1 MTDSDSS
8 AMARLRTQFLTRP
21 PSEFGFAPT
30 PEYRRVYGI
39 LMDWPINDVTATLVG
54 CCDGN
59 ASLYTTSTFGII
71 GGVAH
76 DSVRAQASAWVKLAS
91 DHVDDAR
98 AALEF
103 PYPKSDRI
111 RFYFLT
117 FDGVRVIEADFRAVS
132 QGTHKSSAL
141 FAQGQAVLTELR
153 LIHERGSEED
163 GPTEKSRKEWI
174 GPPGYVNCLLTLMS
188 EGIVRSITIR
198 SSEQVPDLVRL
209 AAGNEE
215 KRAWIEAQEFD
226 FPSLE
231 VKQVIEVLKKTARI
245 EGMPFLTRRHAIPT
259 LHARDDGSAVARV
272 FDVTV
277 GPFDKTAR
285 IDLAPDS
292 DPRVAALQRD
302 ADARK

>member
-1 MTDSDSS
+1 MG
-8 AMARLRTQFLTRP
+8 RLRTQFLTRP
-21 PSEFGFAPT
+21 ASEFGFAPT
-30 PEYRRVYGI
+30 PEFPRVYGI
-39 LMDWPINDVTATLVG
+39 LMEWPINDVIATLVG
-54 CCDGN
+54 CGDGN

-71 GGVAH
+71 GGIAH
-76 DSVRAQASAWVKLAS
+76 ESVRIQASAWVKLAS

-117 FDGVRVIEADFRAVS
+117 FEGVRVIEADLKAVS
-132 QGTHKSSAL
+132 EGIDDCSAL
-141 FAQGQAVLTELR
+141 FHQGQAVLTELR
-153 LIHERGSEED
+153 LIHEQGSEED
-163 GPTEKSRKEWI
+163 GLPEKPRKEWS

-188 EGIVRSITIR
+188 EGVVRSLTIK
-198 SSEQVPDLVRL
+198 SSEPVPDLVRL

-215 KRAWIEAQEFD
+215 KREWIETQEFD
-226 FPSLE
+226 FPSLD
-231 VKQVIEVLKKTARI
+231 VKAVIDVLKKTARI

-259 LHARDDGSAVARV
+259 LHARNDGRAVARV

-277 GPFDKTAR
+277 GPFDKTVR
-285 IDLAPDS
+285 IELAPDG